1 MIGSNQPGAP
11 PPPSVLGTDSMNQWP
26 ISGSYSHMVANI
38 KPEPQSYDQYG
49 CQYTNNS
56 SYQQQHCNNG
66 NIVEN
71 IILENITDL
80 KEIKLEDLCY
90 LDNEDFSEYVLND
103 SRSLEQIR
111 KTSSP
116 QSQYSSATSSPLS
129 DLEYYSSSPA
139 SSAADSWHSD
149 QMVPSVSKN
158 HPQYIEERP
167 LYVDTNKQR
176 CSSLAT
182 PAAHQSPFY
191 GSSLHHPY
199 QHAQQLPSTRY
210 MEDVYSQ
217 QRPISAAPTH
227 LHQFNQHVS
236 TPPLSVAAL
245 PPPSYEEHVMHY
257 TSHTTV
263 PHYAHYHSAMYADY
277 DPEETNQTVLEEYK
291 NKLMERIRSQ
301 GGQIQ
306 LWQFLL
312 SLLDDESNSECIAWE
327 GSFGEFRMVNP
338 DEVARKWGEKKKKVN
353 MTYDKLSR
361 ALRYYYDKLILT
373 KTHGKRYTYK
383 FHFKRIVQQLR
394 KPGSGAKRDPS
405 YIPHDLLPYM

>member
-1 MIGSNQPGAP
+1 MMIGSNQPGAP

-210 MEDVYSQ
+210 VSVYN
-217 QRPISAAPTH
+217 T
-227 LHQFNQHVS
+227 
-236 TPPLSVAAL
+236 
-245 PPPSYEEHVMHY
+245 
-257 TSHTTV
+257 
-263 PHYAHYHSAMYADY
+263 
-277 DPEETNQTVLEEYK
+277 
-291 NKLMERIRSQ
+291 
-301 GGQIQ
+301 
-306 LWQFLL
+306 
-312 SLLDDESNSECIAWE
+312 
-327 GSFGEFRMVNP
+327 
-338 DEVARKWGEKKKKVN
+338 
-353 MTYDKLSR
+353 
-361 ALRYYYDKLILT
+361 
-373 KTHGKRYTYK
+373 
-383 FHFKRIVQQLR
+383 
-394 KPGSGAKRDPS
+394 
-405 YIPHDLLPYM
+405 